1 MFSKIT
7 VQTNTTREEAFAE
20 QKNLEQ
26 LRKRSEK
33 EDMIVTLATAG
44 LAIAWIV
51 FAATEWA
58 NGIIPT
64 RIEPYITACILVI
77 TSTICLMSQAA
88 YADPVNSATHSY
100 YTALDKGKIVEI
112 EAWKISEEDHVVDM
126 RIVQENE
133 NKEVFY
139 TFIPNFA
146 IVMKT
151 DITDPV
157 FDLDKKAFYIPYA
170 EREMFVNA
178 HS

>member
-1 MFSKIT
+1 MISKIT
-7 VQTNTTREEAFAE
+7 VQTNATREEALAE
-20 QKNLEQ
+20 QKNLER
-26 LRKRSEK
+26 LRKSSEK
-33 EDMIVTLATAG
+33 KDMIITITTAG

-64 RIEPYITACILVI
+64 RIEPYITACVLVI
-77 TSTICLMSQAA
+77 ASFICLMSQAV
-88 YADPVNSATHSY
+88 YADPIESATHSY
-100 YTALDKGKIVEI
+100 YAALDKGKIVEI

-157 FDLDKKAFYIPYA
+157 FDLDKKIFYVPYA

-178 HS
+178 Y

>member
-1 MFSKIT
+1 MVSKIT
-7 VQTNTTREEAFAE
+7 VKTNMTREEALAE
-20 QKNLEQ
+20 QEKLQQ
-26 LRKRSEK
+26 LRKHSERK
-33 EDMIVTLATAG
+33 DTIISAVTAG
-44 LAIAWIV
+44 LAITWIA
-51 FAATEWA
+51 FATTEWA
-58 NGIIPT
+58 HGIIPT
-64 RIEPYITACILVI
+64 RIEPYITACVLIVA
-77 TSTICLMSQAA
+77 SVICLMSQAVN
-88 YADPVNSATHSY
+88 ADPVDSVAHSY
-100 YTALDKGKIVEI
+100 YSALDKGKVVEI
-112 EAWKISEEDHVVDM
+112 EAWKISDEDNVVDM